1 MSYPAPFPAPKVP
14 LTVIF
19 DSIPKFDGST
29 LGFDWLDTFNDVCEY
44 FDLTPHW
51 KIKNVERVLEGRAA
65 TWWAGRKLDFK
76 SNLTQE
82 NSICKFALFSQLF
95 TSYFNQAEIRSQAKL
110 DLLKISYTSTAN
122 PSDYVNQKLALIATM
137 DPNMSNPK
145 KLKYLMLGL
154 PSQVHNI
161 MISSLN
167 PDSTP
172 TEFETKLKF
181 VKQQLLSQ
189 NPALTVPPSTPNP
202 ADYYKNNPPPPVQ
215 PSSQLMPLIP
225 ITTPTPSRGPPNPN
239 TTPCWY
245 CGHPRHTMRRC
256 VKHAKDFNLA
266 WQSAHTNGPA
276 FSENH

>member
-1 MSYPAPFPAPKVP
+1 MVCAQIKFAEALVPLNYLTTGVSLNPTPHVSSPRPLPQGPLPGMSYPAPFPAPKVP

-110 DLLKISYTSTAN
+110 DLLKISYTLIEN
-122 PSDYVNQKLALIATM
+122 PSDYVNQNKLRHAC
-137 DPNMSNPK
+137 
-145 KLKYLMLGL
+145 
-154 PSQVHNI
+154 
-161 MISSLN
+161 
-167 PDSTP
+167 PDRFLRS
-172 TEFETKLKF
+172 
-181 VKQQLLSQ
+181 
-189 NPALTVPPSTPNP
+189 
-202 ADYYKNNPPPPVQ
+202 
-215 PSSQLMPLIP
+215 
-225 ITTPTPSRGPPNPN
+225 
-239 TTPCWY
+239 
-245 CGHPRHTMRRC
+245 H
-256 VKHAKDFNLA
+256 
-266 WQSAHTNGPA
+266 
-276 FSENH
+276 